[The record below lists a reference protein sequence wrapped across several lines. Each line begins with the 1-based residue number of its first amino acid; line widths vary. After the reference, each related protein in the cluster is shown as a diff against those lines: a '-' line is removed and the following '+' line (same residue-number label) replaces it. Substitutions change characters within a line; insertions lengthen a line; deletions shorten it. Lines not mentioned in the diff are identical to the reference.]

1 MRWKTR
7 KNVKSSCMLSRPNWN
22 QILIKRFSRNC
33 KKFCWLVNRCLTN
46 VRRSTRNPYSRNLN
60 NAKGKLTRCRKIT
73 ARLWWAST
81 DGYFWDMLYSLFI
94 SMYISDRAQNWI
106 CEARGFG
113 RGQACWS
120 YARLTACTCRQ
131 GSRSRFNTAAGEQS
145 PIITAPVL
153 GSRTAETTSGKGSV
167 VLPMTR
173 AKLTGGVSHL
183 VLRHYTC
190 LKNSSYYPLGM
201 SAVLLSAHDHDT
213 RLVMSKRCKLHRL
226 KKRRTN

>member
-120 YARLTACTCRQ
+120 YARLTACTCVPLTLQ
-131 GSRSRFNTAAGEQS
+131 HGSWRAISNHYRASPWKSNSRDNFWKRFCCTTHDARKTHRGREPSCFASLHMPQKFLILSTWNECC
-145 PIITAPVL
+145 PVKCTW
-153 GSRTAETTSGKGSV
+153 SR
-167 VLPMTR
+167 
-173 AKLTGGVSHL
+173 H
-183 VLRHYTC
+183 
-190 LKNSSYYPLGM
+190 
-201 SAVLLSAHDHDT
+201 
-213 RLVMSKRCKLHRL
+213 
-226 KKRRTN
+226 